1 MFRRWRSWWGA
12 RTAQRDL
19 AEEIET
25 HRTLIERRLRQSGA
39 SQADAIAE
47 SRRLMGN
54 ETLAREDARA
64 VWMWSWLDSMRQDVR
79 YAIRSLSHRPGFT
92 VIALVTLGAGI
103 AVNTTLFT
111 VFNAVFLRPWPVPD
125 ASSMFEVTITHDSHR
140 PQMEEFTLAEF
151 RHLQDHARTVTG
163 LMASKCAF
171 ERDQD
176 CRVMLD
182 DQKVPSL
189 FVSRNY
195 FDVVGIGLDRGPGF
209 TRSEESAEAEVVIS
223 HGLWQE
229 RFRGDSSIIGKP
241 VKLNDAMFAVVGVAP
256 KDFAG
261 TSFARKEVWIPLSVR
276 PLVHPHALQPMR
288 LQLAGRVRSDVT
300 PRQAASELE
309 VLSRGYRSALGFPD
323 TPGRDPLYRP
333 GRIAAVGTS
342 FNPNPGKT
350 GGGYAIFGLLA
361 LGTLLV
367 LVLACA
373 NVGNLLLA
381 RGAARGR
388 EMAVRLSL
396 GAGRRRLLRQLLTE
410 TLVLGT
416 SAALLGLSVA
426 FVAPAFFVDWI
437 YVQFGAL
444 GTRPFAVAPN
454 FAVLA
459 WTAGLVVLT
468 CLTAGVA
475 PALHAVRESVSAVL
489 NKETAVGRTRLRL
502 RNVLLAVQ
510 VVVSIVLLA
519 GAALLVRSVRYAE
532 EVDLGFQP
540 DPVRVMS
547 FEFPASYAVPHT
559 ATFARRLIDA
569 LADREPAES
578 LALASAAPFERQR
591 GRRVNFLVPGETDER
606 VAEFAEVSPGY
617 FEVLGIPLVDGRSFT
632 RADRGRDAI
641 VVNQSLAGTLWPAH
655 QAIGKTLI
663 LRNTPFEVVGV
674 VKDVA
679 TPGRLRRSGPI
690 MAVYIQLEPGSVS
703 HGGAPQVLVAGDGA
717 ISTSAVT
724 AEVKAID
731 GRVIVMVNF
740 LKDNI
745 DRQLAPHRMGATV
758 AAALGLIA
766 VTFASIGVF
775 GVFAYLV
782 QQRTREIGLRMALG
796 ARPSQ
801 VVGFVLRTSSPAL
814 VVGLVVGFGA
824 ALASS
829 RLIESSLIGISPL
842 DPFAYT
848 LVIIILAAAA
858 VVAVLVP
865 AARAVRINPVT
876 ALRCE

>member
-1 MFRRWRSWWGA
+1 MFRRSRAWWDG
-12 RTAQRDL
+12 RRAQRDL

-25 HRTLIERRLRQSGA
+25 HRSLIERRLRQSGA
-39 SQADAIAE
+39 SAAQAAAE

-64 VWMWSWLDSMRQDVR
+64 VWVWSWLDSTRQDVR
-79 YAIRSLSHRPGFT
+79 YAIRNLRRQPGFALL
-92 VIALVTLGAGI
+92 ALVTLGAGI
-103 AVNTTLFT
+103 GVNATLFT
-111 VFNAVFLRPWPVPD
+111 VFDAVFLRPWPVPD
-125 ASSMFEVTITHDSHR
+125 ASSMFELTITHENLR
-140 PQMEEFTLAEF
+140 PQMEGFSPGEF
-151 RHLQDHARTVTG
+151 RHFQDHTRTVTG
-163 LMASKCAF
+163 LMAFKCEFA
-171 ERDQD
+171 RDPD
-176 CRVMLD
+176 CRMTLD
-182 DQKVPSL
+182 DRNVPAM

-195 FDVVGIGLDRGPGF
+195 FDVLGIGMDPGAGF
-209 TRSEESAEAEVVIS
+209 TRLEDSAEAEVVIS
-223 HGLWQE
+223 YRLWQE
-229 RFRGDSSIIGKP
+229 RFAGDPSIVGKP
-241 VKLNDAMFAVVGVAP
+241 VRLNEATFTVMGVAP

-261 TSFARKEVWIPLSVR
+261 ASFARKEVWIPLSVR
-276 PLVHPHALQPMR
+276 PLVHPHVLQPTGLR
-288 LQLAGRVRSDVT
+288 LAGRVRPGVT
-300 PRQAASELE
+300 PRQAASEIE
-309 VLSRGYRSALGFPD
+309 VLSRGYRSGLALSENAR
-323 TPGRDPLYRP
+323 RDALYRP
-333 GRIAAVGTS
+333 GRIDAVGTS

-367 LVLACA
+367 LILACA

-396 GAGRRRLLRQLLTE
+396 GAGRRRLFRQLLTE
-410 TLVLGT
+410 TLVLAT
-416 SAALLGLSVA
+416 SAALLGLILA
-426 FVAPAFFVDWI
+426 FVVPPFFVDWI

-444 GTRPFAVAPN
+444 GTRPFSVAPN
-454 FAVLA
+454 LSVVA

-468 CLTAGVA
+468 GLTSGLA
-475 PALHAVRESVSAVL
+475 PALHAVRESVPAVL

-502 RNVLLAVQ
+502 RNALLAVQ
-510 VVVSIVLLA
+510 VGVSVVLLA

-532 EVDLGFQP
+532 EVALGLQP
-540 DPVRVMS
+540 DHVHVMS
-547 FEFPASYAVPHT
+547 FEFPASYDVPRT
-559 ATFARRLIDA
+559 AAFSRQLIDV
-569 LADREPAES
+569 LVDREPAGS
-578 LALASAAPFERQR
+578 LALASVAPFERR
-591 GRRVNFLVPGETDER
+591 GRFVRFQVPGENDDR
-606 VAEFAEVSPGY
+606 FAEGADVSPGY
-617 FEVLGIPLVDGRSFT
+617 FEVLRIPVIAGRSFT

-679 TPGRLRRSGPI
+679 TPGRLLRSGPI
-690 MAVYIQLEPGSVS
+690 MAVYIPLEPGSVS
-703 HGGAPQVLVAGDGA
+703 HGGVPQVLMAGDGA

-731 GRVIVMVNF
+731 GRVTVMVNS

-758 AAALGLIA
+758 AGALGIIA

-775 GVFAYLV
+775 GVIAYLV
-782 QQRTREIGLRMALG
+782 QQRTQEIGVRMALG
-796 ARPSQ
+796 ARPRQ
-801 VVGFVLRTSSPAL
+801 VVGFILRSSSTAL

-824 ALASS
+824 ALAGS

-842 DPFAYT
+842 DPVAYAA
-848 LVIIILAAAA
+848 VVIILAVAA

-865 AARAVRINPVT
+865 TSRAIRINPVT